1 SVAAERG
8 IRLHEEKKEAPFGGA
23 GSVLQLSL
31 HTNEASISAS
41 GAVLHGD
48 SPRLLHLDGIDIEAP
63 LQGTLLTIR
72 NKDVPGVIGRVG
84 TILGEHQVNIANF
97 ALGRSN
103 GHDAAP
109 AIALAVVQV
118 DGQVTEAVLRELR
131 AVPAIVGVR
140 LVTL

>member
-1 SVAAERG
+1 
-8 IRLHEEKKEAPFGGA
+8 
-23 GSVLQLSL
+23 
-31 HTNEASISAS
+31 
-41 GAVLHGD
+41 VLHGD

-84 TILGEHQVNIANF
+84 TILGEHNVNIANF

-103 GHDAAP
+103 GGDATHAM
-109 AIALAVVQV
+109 ALAVVQV
-118 DGQVTEAVLRELR
+118 DGEVTDDVLRELR